1 MKYYIDLGSNVIKIY
16 SAENDDTEEERI
28 KLLEKHEFSFQENFE
43 EDKGISERNY
53 RNLMLY
59 LKEMTDKYGLN
70 MENSKVYATGVWRK
84 IPQEQFETLKAD
96 FNDKGLKFNV
106 VSKEEE
112 TVYFEREIGKIC
124 SNPNVLMVSIASRQ
138 TEIVVLNNRANEEEN
153 ASLKE
158 TLNIGVTEIVNNFPT
173 INEKYNN
180 IEKENIIE
188 RIDIA
193 GPGFINF
200 YLNKEYLLSKIE
212 EVISLGDN
220 YGKSTIGN
228 NKKINIEYVSAN
240 PTGVLHVGTA
250 RGAAYGD
257 ALSRI
262 MKFAGYNV
270 TREYY
275 VNDGGNQIN
284 NLGMS
289 IRARYENMC
298 GLPLNMPE
306 DGYYGNE
313 IISIAEKI
321 YDEYKEQKLNEDIEY
336 FTSLGVET
344 LLNRIKTDLK
354 DFRVEFDVWSSE
366 KKIRESGKVEE
377 VLKKL
382 EDEGNTYI
390 KDDALWLK
398 TTKYGDDKDRVLVK
412 SDKTYTYLVP
422 DIAYHLDKL
431 NRGFDNLID
440 VFGADHHGYVT
451 RLKSSIE
458 ALGYDKDKLDIKL
471 LQMVKLVRDGEE
483 VKMSKR
489 TGKSVTI
496 TELLEE
502 VGINASRYFFATRS
516 LDTQMTF
523 DISLATKKS
532 TENPVYY
539 VEYAHARICSIIN
552 DLKTDFKINK
562 FETINSEYA
571 IDLIKKVYEF
581 KNVVEMSA
589 KKQLPHLITNYVYD
603 LATLFHT
610 YYAHEK
616 IITEDEKYTNERLK
630 LITAVKITIK
640 NALNLIGVE
649 SLEKM

>member
-1 MKYYIDLGSNVIKIY
+1 M
-16 SAENDDTEEERI
+16 
-28 KLLEKHEFSFQENFE
+28 
-43 EDKGISERNY
+43 
-53 RNLMLY
+53 
-59 LKEMTDKYGLN
+59 
-70 MENSKVYATGVWRK
+70 
-84 IPQEQFETLKAD
+84 
-96 FNDKGLKFNV
+96 
-106 VSKEEE
+106 
-112 TVYFEREIGKIC
+112 
-124 SNPNVLMVSIASRQ
+124 
-138 TEIVVLNNRANEEEN
+138 
-153 ASLKE
+153 
-158 TLNIGVTEIVNNFPT
+158 
-173 INEKYNN
+173 
-180 IEKENIIE
+180 
-188 RIDIA
+188 
-193 GPGFINF
+193 
-200 YLNKEYLLSKIE
+200 
-212 EVISLGDN
+212 
-220 YGKSTIGN
+220 
-228 NKKINIEYVSAN
+228 
-240 PTGVLHVGTA
+240 HVGTA

-552 DLKTDFKINK
+552 DLKKDFKINK